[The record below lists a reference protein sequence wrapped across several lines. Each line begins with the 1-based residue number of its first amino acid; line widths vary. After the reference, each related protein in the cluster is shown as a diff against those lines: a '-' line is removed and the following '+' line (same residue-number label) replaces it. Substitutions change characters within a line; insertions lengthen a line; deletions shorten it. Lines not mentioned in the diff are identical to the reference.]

1 MHVWV
6 INVISEKDLTGQAR
20 KMGRTAGLK
29 SDGTLDSV
37 HSHSGTEYKEGTLSA
52 RTTQPDL
59 PDSKGLGDGDRA
71 KYNKTN

>member
-1 MHVWV
+1 MT
-6 INVISEKDLTGQAR
+6 SEKDLTGQAK

-37 HSHSGTEYKEGTLSA
+37 HSHSGIELKEGSLAA
-52 RTTQPDL
+52 RTVKPDM
-59 PDSKGLGDGDRA
+59 PDSKGLADTDRA